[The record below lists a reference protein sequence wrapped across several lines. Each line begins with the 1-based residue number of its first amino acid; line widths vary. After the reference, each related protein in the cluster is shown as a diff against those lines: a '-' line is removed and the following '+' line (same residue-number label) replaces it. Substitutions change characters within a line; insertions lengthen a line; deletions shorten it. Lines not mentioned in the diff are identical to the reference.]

1 MRVIQPAT
9 FGFTFCFL
17 DNILMRSLL
26 HVIALGFFSVI
37 LSGCGGV
44 EPMAQVSGTVT
55 FKGKPIPAG
64 NVMFTPD
71 VSLSGGQV
79 RMFMVKDGAY
89 DSSKDPSPGL
99 KPRKYEVTVMGY
111 DGNRIPNYF
120 QGKQIFNA
128 VTEPMTVAP
137 GESKKDF
144 VVPDSAGV
152 NVKTFETGDF

>member
-1 MRVIQPAT
+1 MVL
-9 FGFTFCFL
+9 F
-17 DNILMRSLL
+17 
-26 HVIALGFFSVI
+26 VFSVMFT
-37 LSGCGGV
+37 GCGGG
-44 EPMAQVSGTVT
+44 EPLAQVSGTVT

-99 KPRKYEVTVMGY
+99 KPGKYEVTVMGY
-111 DGNRIPNYF
+111 DGIQITNFF

-128 VTEPMTVAP
+128 VTEPMTVAA
-137 GESKKDF
+137 GATKKDF

-152 NVKTFETGDF
+152 NVKIFETGDF